1 MLACGCTGKHIQL
14 VAINLNGWAKLM
26 ENMAKGLHDGTVKPE
41 DLSKEYILNTYKELY
56 KGASEGYGEKFTSF
70 NTEPDESRTI
80 QALKQNIYMFSQ
92 AKNFGLF
99 TDMQGLLEKNG
110 KIQSFNDFK
119 NDVLRLNPTYN
130 KNYLQAEFQ
139 TARATANHVR
149 NWQQFEANKD
159 LFPNLRYKTVGDA
172 RVREQH
178 ELLNNHVAA
187 VDDAFWLTY
196 YPPNGWRCRCFVEQT
211 NEGVSDK
218 KINANEA
225 SKFGVPE
232 QFKMNAAKEQQ
243 VFDKQ
248 KNPFFALTN
257 NVANKKI
264 VEINMERNKLDA
276 PFELIYTASNGAKVR
291 KSIFADNRNKET
303 EAGDLRAAIQIV
315 NQLSVNVDIMPLLN
329 GHILKKVKSPDY
341 KIDGKIADR
350 KGIQGVEVNNAL
362 SKAAKQNAEIVI
374 LDLFEKPIDVDQVKI
389 KLKNV
394 LKNDVHTSI
403 KEIWIIK
410 TDGTIVQYNRIDFK

>member
-1 MLACGCTGKHIQL
+1 
-14 VAINLNGWAKLM
+14 
-26 ENMAKGLHDGTVKPE
+26 MAKGLHDGTVKPE

-56 KGASEGYGEKFTSF
+56 KGANEGYSEKFTSF
-70 NTEPDESRTI
+70 TTEPDESRTI

-99 TDMQGLLEKNG
+99 IHMQGLLEKNG

-119 NDVLRLNPTYN
+119 KDVLKLNPTYN

-149 NWQQFEANKD
+149 NWQQFEANKA

-211 NEGVSDK
+211 NEATSDK
-218 KINANEA
+218 KITVNEA
-225 SKFGVPE
+225 AKFGVPE
-232 QFKMNAAKEQQ
+232 AFKMNAAKEQQ
-243 VFDKQ
+243 IFDKQ

-257 NVANKKI
+257 NTANKKV
-264 VEINMERNKLDA
+264 VEQTMERNKLDA
-276 PFELIYTASNGAKVR
+276 PLELAHTASNGAKV
-291 KSIFADNRNKET
+291 KISPFADTNGFSDNLRIAIKVADTIGLDLDMIAHLKGRVIIGEKQPEYRNGENR
-303 EAGDLRAAIQIV
+303 GDLKTPSSTSLRKRLKSASDQKVEFVIFDLSK
-315 NQLSVNVDIMPLLN
+315 NQLTIEQAITEIKQRINKKQTNEVYPTIKRFIIVSRDGNNVELF
-329 GHILKKVKSPDY
+329 K
-341 KIDGKIADR
+341 R
-350 KGIQGVEVNNAL
+350 E
-362 SKAAKQNAEIVI
+362 
-374 LDLFEKPIDVDQVKI
+374 DLIEK
-389 KLKNV
+389 
-394 LKNDVHTSI
+394 
-403 KEIWIIK
+403 
-410 TDGTIVQYNRIDFK
+410 